1 MHGQY
6 LSAGWPLDRRDSAR
20 AHGGTAGGPTRDSEA
35 AARNR
40 RAPVRQHQAMDEPGH
55 LSPAWTG
62 EGAGRIQPDGA
73 GLQFHPC
80 GEHCGRR
87 EPPQSGVKEGGRLPQ
102 VTSRPRGAGDRSC
115 GTSQMAT
122 ALRDLIPSN
131 ANSPERF
138 HTVWKVI
145 ETAKG
150 FAVDNNCIVLIYWK
164 CGNKRSN
171 RSLSSPRPG
180 APSSGVPAS
189 GERGAPWSTSRR
201 DRRSGGNPF
210 INTIAPLSNS
220 RTGTFAA
227 LLACQTADLLRGRY

>member
-87 EPPQSGVKEGGRLPQ
+87 EPPQSGVKEGGRLPP

-138 HTVWKVI
+138 HTVWNVFDTHLMLESMKMTH
-145 ETAKG
+145 EAEDGKG
-150 FAVDNNCIVLIYWK
+150 PPSAPFLDAVADA
-164 CGNKRSN
+164 
-171 RSLSSPRPG
+171 LSD
-180 APSSGVPAS
+180 
-189 GERGAPWSTSRR
+189 WSEV
-201 DRRSGGNPF
+201 GP
-210 INTIAPLSNS
+210 
-220 RTGTFAA
+220 
-227 LLACQTADLLRGRY
+227 